1 MKIMKN
7 IKSISNNRYKKV
19 TKLLEKAN
27 LDKNKEKL

>member
-1 MKIMKN
+1 MKN